1 MFFSST
7 KTNAGFDKAP
17 TRDITSKPSN
27 NTIKL
32 RSFSTESSKLNQNRI
47 HASKTFSG
55 IRQQPGREQKL
66 RTISRKVA
74 FSTTPIVVVNQPKS
88 IKPKP
93 KQIIKKQ
100 EPLESETNK
109 IITTADRGTSTV
121 RLSYSE
127 IGTEVNPTNLYLVKT
142 KSTNTAKDL
151 RFQYFYKN
159 RNSGQRSIALETEVT
174 KPSSQSVTVNNDNIE
189 TIETDISSD
198 DNEIVESSEKTVKKS
213 DIENLNPENGKQW
226 INDVKGFQYTNDW
239 HGEISIFSVTIVVIL
254 AALILMGLGQ
264 FFVFG
269 NWPRDETVT
278 VECRSEI
285 SGNEALLK
293 YL

>member
-1 MFFSST
+1 M
-7 KTNAGFDKAP
+7 
-17 TRDITSKPSN
+17 
-27 NTIKL
+27 
-32 RSFSTESSKLNQNRI
+32 
-47 HASKTFSG
+47 
-55 IRQQPGREQKL
+55 

-74 FSTTPIVVVNQPKS
+74 FSTTPIVVVNLPKSS

-93 KQIIKKQ
+93 KQIIKKR
-100 EPLESETNK
+100 EPLESEINK
-109 IITTADRGTSTV
+109 IITTDCGTSTE

-127 IGTEVNPTNLYLVKT
+127 ISTEVNPTNLYLVKT

-159 RNSGQRSIALETEVT
+159 RNSGQRSIALETETV
-174 KPSSQSVTVNNDNIE
+174 KPSSQSLAVNNDNIG
-189 TIETDISSD
+189 TFDTNILSD

-213 DIENLNPENGKQW
+213 DIQNLNPENGKQW
-226 INDVKGFQYTNDW
+226 VDDVKGFQYTKDW
-239 HGEISIFSVTIVVIL
+239 HGEISIVSLTIVVIL

-264 FFVFG
+264 FFVLG

-285 SGNEALLK
+285 SGNEAILK